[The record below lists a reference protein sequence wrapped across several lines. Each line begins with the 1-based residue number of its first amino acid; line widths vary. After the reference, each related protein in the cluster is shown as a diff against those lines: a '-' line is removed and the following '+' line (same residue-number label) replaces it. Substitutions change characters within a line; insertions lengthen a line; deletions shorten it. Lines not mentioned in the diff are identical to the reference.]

1 MTNKP
6 IAHGNVILT
15 MKGNGIISEANRIKS
30 EMRQLQSVIRQS
42 TPVADSYSRKLDIVQ
57 NAYRSGAI
65 TAKQFANAQEFL
77 NAKMRS
83 AEGSKFAGLANLANQ
98 IPVVQNASGAIS
110 NLTST
115 FAGLGPAALAAGAA
129 LAGIGISIAAV
140 IAGAKAAQYAFS
152 QMLAEA
158 KVIDE
163 IGDSAKKLGLRFNDL
178 VILRKSFAET
188 SGLDESLIGNSLQR
202 MQIGLVEAAR
212 GGGDLYKQL
221 RALGLDAKELINM
234 GPVQALQT
242 LASKTQQ
249 MQDKTS
255 QLALAYE
262 LFGKQGAQL
271 VLSLREGSAPIE
283 SMAKH
288 ARQFGLL
295 LNQVQVE
302 QVGSMNDSFGRLGDV
317 TTGIFRQAAAEFAP
331 ALTVAANEAASL
343 LNSIKAI
350 SPFIPELVNAM
361 ARFAGNVVDA
371 GQAMLSVERAARQ
384 LMQGN
389 FAGAGFEIFKAQQ
402 FDMGEKFVKMIEE
415 QRRLQREAINPFAE
429 LDQSS
434 IDFEAELAKLEAL
447 KNAAGFGSGDN
458 ALINLTRR
466 LQFEWKRLVDQAE
479 ATRKKV
485 EQIRNDANPM
495 IKIQQE
501 ASEVGRLSRLGLIN
515 KKEEE
520 NALLQLAKQMNQDK
534 PTEGPRSPSLISA
547 DSSEAYKWVM
557 NQRSQTQKLEEQKRI
572 QAQQLQVL
580 KNIMKNTENLPVMGV
595 AG

>member
-1 MTNKP
+1 MTNKT
-6 IAHGNVILT
+6 IAAGNVVLT

-30 EMRQLQSVIRQS
+30 EMRQLQTVIRQS
-42 TPVADSYSRKLDIVQ
+42 TPVADTYSKKLDIVQ

-83 AEGSKFAGLANLANQ
+83 AEGSKFAGLSNIANQ
-98 IPVVQNASGAIS
+98 IPVIQNASGAIG

-115 FAGLGPAALAAGAA
+115 FSGLGPAALAAGAA

-140 IAGAKAAQYAFS
+140 IAGAKAAQFAFS

-158 KVIDE
+158 KTIDE
-163 IGDSAKKLGLRFNDL
+163 IGDSAKKLGLQFNDL

-242 LASKTQQ
+242 LAAKTQQ

-271 VLSLREGSAPIE
+271 VLSLREGAAPIAD
-283 SMAKH
+283 MAKH

-302 QVGSMNDSFGRLGDV
+302 QVGAMNDSFGRLGDASS
-317 TTGIFRQAAAEFAP
+317 GIFRQAAAEFAP
-331 ALTVAANEAASL
+331 ALTVAANEAAKL
-343 LNSIKAI
+343 LSSIQAI
-350 SPFIPELVNAM
+350 SPFLPGLVNEM
-361 ARFAGNVVDA
+361 ARFAGGIVDA
-371 GQAMLSVERAARQ
+371 GQAMLGVDRAVRM
-384 LMQGN
+384 LRQGN
-389 FAGAGFEIFKAQQ
+389 FLGAGFEVFKAQQ
-402 FDMGEKFVKMIEE
+402 LDTGSKFVAMIEK
-415 QRRLQREAINPFAE
+415 QRQLMRESVNPFAE
-429 LDQSS
+429 IDKDN
-434 IDFEAELAKLEAL
+434 IDFEAELARIEAL
-447 KNAAGFGSGDN
+447 KNAAGFGDGDN
-458 ALINLTRR
+458 ALINLARR
-466 LQFEWKRLVDQAE
+466 IQFEWKQLVDQAE

-520 NALLQLAKQMNQDK
+520 NALLQLVKQMAPEKQTD
-534 PTEGPRSPSLISA
+534 GPRSPSLISA
-547 DSSEAYKWVM
+547 DSPEAFKWVK
-557 NQRSQTQKLEEQKRI
+557 NQQDQAKKLEEQKRI